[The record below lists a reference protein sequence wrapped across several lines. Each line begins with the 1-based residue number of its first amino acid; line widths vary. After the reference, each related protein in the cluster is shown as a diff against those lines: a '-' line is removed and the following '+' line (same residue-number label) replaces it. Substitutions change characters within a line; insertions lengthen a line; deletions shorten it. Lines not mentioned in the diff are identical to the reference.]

1 MSKATFRIKIYLLMK
16 KFFVSFLDFEQNL
29 FGLLTWSFWAWF
41 SELQLRVHGNVL
53 IKNYFF
59 GKCEFFSKP
68 PSVLCGFFSI
78 FLAKIWRQSW
88 QKCILY
94 VQGTFRGKQTFW
106 KNRTYLIFT
115 EFERFAFEIWQEA
128 STELPKLH
136 ILC

>member
-68 PSVLCGFFSI
+68 LSVLCGFFSI

-115 EFERFAFEIWQEA
+115 EFERFASEIWQEA